1 MLKGKEIAA
10 VSKKATA
17 LIRQANAAYAAFDA
31 RRLGIEIPEGS
42 PCLADADTTSFY
54 ATAEDAAA
62 AAAGEDV
69 EPIFFDTGYHK
80 RKKHNKWALV
90 SDPFVAKRSPLVD
103 SHAHIHMLP
112 NPGLA
117 MARAGAA
124 SVQFLGLVTD
134 PSEDGTVVFD
144 SLEAWNMEAALLVR
158 SLVPKC

>member
-31 RRLGIEIPEGS
+31 QCNGLEVPEGS
-42 PCLADADTTSFY
+42 PCLADSETVAFY
-54 ATAEDAAA
+54 ANAEDAAA
-62 AAAGEDV
+62 AVAGEDV
-69 EPIFFDTGYHK
+69 DPIFFDTNYHK
-80 RKKHNKWALV
+80 KKKHNKWELV
-90 SDPFVAKRSPLVD
+90 DDPFIAKRSPLVD
-103 SHAHIHMLP
+103 SHAHVHMLS

-117 MARAGAA
+117 IARAGAA
-124 SVQFLGLVTD
+124 SVRFLGLVTD

>member
-31 RRLGIEIPEGS
+31 RRSGNEIPEGS
-42 PCLADADTTSFY
+42 PCLADADTAAFY
-54 ATAEDAAA
+54 KDADEAA
-62 AAAGEDV
+62 VVAAGEDI
-69 EPIFFDTGYHK
+69 EPIFFDTNYHK
-80 RKKHNKWALV
+80 RKKHNRWALV
-90 SDPFVAKRSPLVD
+90 DDPFVAKRSPLVD

-117 MARAGAA
+117 IARAGAT

-144 SLEAWNMEAALLVR
+144 SLDAWNMEAALLVR

>member
-31 RRLGIEIPEGS
+31 RRLGLEAPEGS
-42 PCLADADTTSFY
+42 PCLADADTTAFY
-54 ATAEDAAA
+54 ATPEDAAA
-62 AAAGEDV
+62 AAAGEDI
-69 EPIFFDTGYHK
+69 EPIFFDTNYHK
-80 RKKHNKWALV
+80 RKKHNRWALV
-90 SDPFVAKRSPLVD
+90 DDPYVVKRSPLVD

-144 SLEAWNMEAALLVR
+144 KLEAWNMEAALLVR